1 MPSDARR
8 AWSVD
13 HPWARVYD
21 AIADHDR
28 LGRAVWKIGL
38 GADLGLLHRTTAR
51 ELATLP
57 PGAAALD
64 VPCGGG
70 VTLRD
75 VPTDA
80 DLRFVAADI
89 SPAMLRRTADEAA
102 RRGIEIEAVLEDVQ
116 DLTFGDDT
124 FDLVLAFTSLHCFPD
139 PEQALNELT
148 RVLRPGGR
156 IVGSTMLRGGP
167 RLGNGGL
174 RGRLGWIGGS
184 AMGVLGPG
192 CTVEE
197 LGQWLDRSCTD
208 VRLTASGGI
217 TYFSATAQPPF
228 RPHPSQ

>member
-1 MPSDARR
+1 MTRDAQR
-8 AWSVD
+8 AWTRD

-28 LGRAVWKIGL
+28 IGRTVWKVGM
-38 GADLGLLHRTTAR
+38 GADLGRLHRMTAS
-51 ELATLP
+51 ELGALP
-57 PGAAALD
+57 SAAAVLD

-75 VPTDA
+75 LPVGA

-89 SPAMLRRTADEAA
+89 SPAMLARTTDEAA
-102 RRGIEIEAVLEDVQ
+102 RRGIAIEAALEDVQ
-116 DLTFGDDT
+116 HLTFDDAS

-139 PEQALNELT
+139 PERALAELT

-156 IVGSTMLRGGP
+156 IVGSTMLRGAP
-167 RLGNGGL
+167 SL

-192 CTVEE
+192 CTAAE
-197 LGQWLDRSCTD
+197 LRSWLARGFGD
-208 VRLTASGGI
+208 VRLFASGGI
-217 TYFSATAQPPF
+217 TYFSATAAPV
-228 RPHPSQ
+228 

>member
-1 MPSDARR
+1 MTRDAQR
-8 AWSVD
+8 AWSLD

-28 LGRAVWKIGL
+28 IGRVVWKVGI
-38 GADLGLLHRTTAR
+38 GADLGLLHRTTAA
-51 ELATLP
+51 ELSALP
-57 PGAAALD
+57 PGAAVLD

-75 VPTDA
+75 LPTGA

-89 SPAMLRRTADEAA
+89 SPAMLQRTTDEAE
-102 RRGIEIEAVLEDVQ
+102 RRDVAIEAVIDDVQ
-116 DLTFGDDT
+116 SLTFDDDT

-139 PEQALNELT
+139 PERAVAELA

-156 IVGSTMLRGGP
+156 MIGSTMLRGAP
-167 RLGNGGL
+167 SL

-192 CTVEE
+192 CTADE
-197 LGQWLDRSCTD
+197 LRGWLSRPCTD
-208 VRLTASGGI
+208 VRLTPSGGI
-217 TYFSATAQPPF
+217 TYFSATARPPSEA
-228 RPHPSQ
+228 HPSR

>member
-1 MPSDARR
+1 MPTDASH
-8 AWSVD
+8 AWSLD

-28 LGRAVWKIGL
+28 IGRAVWKVGL
-38 GADLGLLHRTTAR
+38 GADLDLLHRTTSR
-51 ELATLP
+51 EVRALP
-57 PGAAALD
+57 PAAAVLD

-75 VPTDA
+75 VPPGA

-89 SPAMLRRTADEAA
+89 STAMLQRTTEEADRREVL
-102 RRGIEIEAVLEDVQ
+102 IEAVIEDVQ
-116 DLTFGDDT
+116 ALTFEEAT

-139 PEQALNELT
+139 PERAVAELT

-156 IVGSTMLRGGP
+156 IAGSTMLRGAP
-167 RLGNGGL
+167 SL
-174 RGRLGWIGGS
+174 RGRLGWFGGS

-192 CTVEE
+192 CTADQ
-197 LGQWLDRSCTD
+197 LHRWLSQGCSD

-217 TYFSATAQPPF
+217 TYFSAT
-228 RPHPSQ
+228 R